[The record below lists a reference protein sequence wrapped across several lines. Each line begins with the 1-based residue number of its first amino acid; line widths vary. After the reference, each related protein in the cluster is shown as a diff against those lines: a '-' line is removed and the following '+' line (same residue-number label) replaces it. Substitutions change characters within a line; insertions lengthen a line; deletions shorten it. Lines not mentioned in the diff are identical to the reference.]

1 MSRIFVCGTLLSD
14 TVSRAFAICQEVA
27 LPKKLTHKNSVK
39 GIEEVFE
46 KPIKG
51 HSNAISMVIDALV
64 CHECGVIKSMEEIGA
79 VGHRVLHGS
88 EIFAD
93 SCVID

>member
-27 LPKKLTHKNSVK
+27 LPTKLTHKNSVK
-39 GIEEVFE
+39 GIEKVFE

-51 HSNAISMVIDALV
+51 HSDAISMVIEVLV
-64 CHECGVIKSMEEIGA
+64 CPECGVINSMEEKY
-79 VGHRVLHGS
+79 
-88 EIFAD
+88 END
-93 SCVID
+93 